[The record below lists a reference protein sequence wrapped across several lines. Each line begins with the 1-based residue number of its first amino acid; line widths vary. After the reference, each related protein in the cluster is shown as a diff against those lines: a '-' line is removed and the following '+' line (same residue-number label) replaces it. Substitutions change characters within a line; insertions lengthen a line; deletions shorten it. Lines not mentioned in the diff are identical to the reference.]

1 MFTAALFIAAKTW
14 NQPKC
19 TSAKGWI
26 KLMQYIRKMEYCSG
40 AKTEI
45 RPFAATRRDLEN
57 IILIQVSQTEKDKYH
72 GISFKCGI

>member
-26 KLMQYIRKMEYCSG
+26 KLMQYICKMEYCSG

-45 RPFAATRRDLEN
+45 RPFAATRRDLET
-57 IILIQVSQTEKDKYH
+57 IILSEVRESKTNTM
-72 GISFKCGI
+72 

>member
-26 KLMQYIRKMEYCSG
+26 KLMQYRCKMEYCSG

-45 RPFAATRRDLEN
+45 RPFAATRRDLET
-57 IILIQVSQTEKDKYH
+57 IILSEVRESKTNTM
-72 GISFKCGI
+72 